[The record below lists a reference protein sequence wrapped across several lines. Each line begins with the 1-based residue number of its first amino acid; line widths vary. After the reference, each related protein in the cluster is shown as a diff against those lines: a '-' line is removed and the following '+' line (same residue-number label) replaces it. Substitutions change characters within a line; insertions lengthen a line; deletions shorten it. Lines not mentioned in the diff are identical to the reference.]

1 MINGFS
7 EILIDESTPLE
18 DKKEYQDIIQENTR
32 ILTSLLDSLIEVAN
46 LDSLT
51 EALPLED
58 IEVTSICRME
68 MEFLQKTEGKE
79 GIQYLL
85 DLPAKECIAHTH
97 AQYLSLL
104 LRSLL
109 NNANKF
115 TQKGSICLSCSC
127 DKENKKI
134 IINVTDTGCGI
145 SADKHEYV
153 FQRFTKLNTFTL

>member
-1 MINGFS
+1 
-7 EILIDESTPLE
+7 
-18 DKKEYQDIIQENTR
+18 
-32 ILTSLLDSLIEVAN
+32 
-46 LDSLT
+46 
-51 EALPLED
+51 
-58 IEVTSICRME
+58 ME